1 METPL
6 KGKKILLGIT
16 GSIAAYKAPMLIR
29 ELVKLG
35 AEVKTIITPSA
46 KEFVTPIT
54 LASVSK
60 NPVVC
65 EMFDIPTQSG
75 GAWHIHLAHWCDLA
89 IIAPCSATTLGKF
102 ANGIADNALVSVF
115 MAIPGTTPIFIA
127 PAMDFTM
134 YEFPATQRNLTTLR
148 EFGIG
153 VIPPE
158 EGELASGLSGPGRL
172 ADFSKIID
180 AISINL
186 GKGRTTASQPYTI
199 SKERE
204 RELTERPLVT
214 LDEAIEKDKFN
225 AELEFS
231 ELKKKVESDKL
242 SEFFKGKKVLI
253 TAGPT
258 FEKIDAVR
266 YISNFSSGKM
276 GFALAEAACEYGA
289 EVTLVT
295 GPVQLASN
303 SKVKRINVTTAEE
316 MFDAVQ
322 SNFTRSDIIIM
333 SAAVA
338 DFKPET
344 QFENKLK
351 KETAGEHL
359 QINLVPNKDIL
370 LEMGK
375 QKSVNQ
381 VLVGFALESDNEIE
395 NAKDKLLRKKAD
407 LIVLNSLKVED
418 STFGSDNNQITII
431 TRKNEISNYPKMTK
445 KEVAVVILEEIK
457 KYKQIDK

>member
-1 METPL
+1 MESQL

-35 AEVKTIITPSA
+35 AEVKTIITPSS

-75 GAWHIHLAHWCDLA
+75 GAWHIHLAHWCDIA
-89 IIAPCSATTLGKF
+89 IIAPCSATTLGKL

-115 MAIPGTTPIFIA
+115 MAIPRATPILVA

-134 YEFPATQRNLTTLR
+134 YEFPATQKNIQTLQ
-148 EFGIG
+148 EFGAVI
-153 VIPPE
+153 IPPE

-172 ADFSKIID
+172 ADFQKIIS
-180 AISINL
+180 AISDNL
-186 GKGRTTASQPYTI
+186 GKSRIILDKKKI

-204 RELTERPLVT
+204 AELVNKPLVT
-214 LDEAIEKDKFN
+214 LDEAVEKDKFN
-225 AELEFS
+225 AELAFS
-231 ELKKKVESDKL
+231 ELKQKVQFDKL
-242 SEFFKGKKVLI
+242 RAFFKGKKVLI

-258 FEKIDAVR
+258 VEKIDAVR

-276 GFALAEAACEYGA
+276 GFAIAETASALGGD
-289 EVTLVT
+289 VTLVT
-295 GPVQLASN
+295 GPVSLN
-303 SKVKRINVTTAEE
+303 SSEKIQRFDVTTADE

-322 SNFTRSDIIIM
+322 RKFTQSDIIIM

-344 QFENKLK
+344 QFLSKLK
-351 KETAGEHL
+351 KESAGDSL
-359 QINLVPNKDIL
+359 QINLIPNKDIL
-370 LEMGK
+370 LEMGR
-375 QKSVNQ
+375 QKSLNQ
-381 VLVGFALESDNEIE
+381 ILVGFALESDNEIE
-395 NAKDKLLRKKAD
+395 NAKDKLLKKNAD
-407 LIVLNSLKVED
+407 LIILNSLKIED
-418 STFGSDNNQITII
+418 STFGSDNNQISII
-431 TRKNEISNYPKMTK
+431 TRKNDIFNYPKMNK
-445 KEVAVVILEEIK
+445 NDVAYVILENIAN
-457 KYKQIDK
+457 YNQ

>member
-1 METPL
+1 MESLL

-89 IIAPCSATTLGKF
+89 IIAPCSATTLGKL

-115 MAIPGTTPIFIA
+115 MAIPRTTPILVA

-134 YEFPATQRNLTTLR
+134 YDYPATQKNVRTLLD
-148 EFGIG
+148 FGIG
-153 VIPPE
+153 IIPPE

-172 ADFSKIID
+172 ADFQKIIKE
-180 AISINL
+180 IESNL
-186 GKGRTTASQPYTI
+186 GIARKENPTASTI

-214 LDEAIEKDKFN
+214 LDEAVEKDKFN

-231 ELKKKVESDKL
+231 ELKKKVEFNAL
-242 SEFFKGKKVLI
+242 SSFFKGKKVLI

-258 FEKIDAVR
+258 VEKIDAVR
-266 YISNFSSGKM
+266 FISNFSSGKM
-276 GFALAEAACEYGA
+276 GFAIAETAYLLGA
-289 EVTLVT
+289 EVTLVS
-295 GPVQLASN
+295 GPVQLSVN
-303 SKVKRINVTTAEE
+303 SEIKRINVTTAEE
-316 MFDAVQ
+316 MFNAVQ
-322 SNFTRSDIIIM
+322 DNFSRNDIVIM

-344 QFENKLK
+344 QFESKIK
-351 KETAGEHL
+351 KGVTGESL
-359 QINLVPNKDIL
+359 QINLVANKDIL

-375 QKSVNQ
+375 IKNANQ
-381 VLVGFALESDNEIE
+381 ILVGFALESDNEIE
-395 NAKDKLLRKKAD
+395 NARDKLLRKNAD
-407 LIVLNSLKVED
+407 IIVLNSLKVED
-418 STFGSDNNQITII
+418 STFGSDNNQITIL
-431 TRKNEISNYPKMTK
+431 TRKNDIFNYPKMPK
-445 KEVAVVILEEIK
+445 QNVAEVILENIVNYK
-457 KYKQIDK
+457 K